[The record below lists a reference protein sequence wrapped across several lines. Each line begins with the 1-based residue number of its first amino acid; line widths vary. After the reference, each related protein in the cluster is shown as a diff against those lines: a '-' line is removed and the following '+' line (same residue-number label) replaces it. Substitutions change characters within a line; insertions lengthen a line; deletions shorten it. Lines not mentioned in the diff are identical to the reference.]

1 MVLPNAILPAYSSAS
16 LIASVVG
23 LASGNLVGMAY
34 VVARRNG
41 RFEIRES
48 LHTAK
53 GPRSRTLAGFS
64 VLSDEV
70 LAAAAGRARRPFDAD
85 AVLRSGRRAG
95 VRVQVASSG
104 ASRARDRFLAGSKTM
119 TSSVSRPPANV
130 ARGDAGAALL
140 ELLGFADTV
149 RAGQPPRPREQ
160 LEFPV
165 LARLAERPGV
175 PASAHRS

>member
-1 MVLPNAILPAYSSAS
+1 
-16 LIASVVG
+16 
-23 LASGNLVGMAY
+23 MAY

-48 LHTAK
+48 LHTAE

-64 VLSDEV
+64 VLTDDV
-70 LAAAAGRARRPFDAD
+70 LVAAERRAQRPFDSD

-95 VRVQVASSG
+95 ARVQVASSG
-104 ASRARDRFLAGSKTM
+104 ASRARDRFVAGSKNM
-119 TSSVSRPPANV
+119 AASLSRPPV
-130 ARGDAGAALL
+130 KVGRGDAGAALL
-140 ELLGFADTV
+140 ELLGFADMV
-149 RAGQPPRPREQ
+149 RAGQPPRPREP
-160 LEFPV
+160 LGFPV